1 VADVDQLPPMPPG
14 MSSVMAPPGP
24 APTNGFG
31 GPQVPFGP
39 YGVPDQQTRALA
51 AQHGIDPVAL
61 DTAGVRGDIQNQHL
75 QNPDVSYQRQISA
88 QQAAQLNQLN
98 NQRQHVASMLAQGVI
113 HPQDAATAIRQIDFQ
128 TKALSQPMMVPK
140 VKPTPMAEEY
150 KDRVYTDPDKNVFIR
165 QNDGTWDV
173 RPPSPHAPEAR
184 FAHQFHEAGMAHDKH
199 QRDKVMDARDKLHD
213 VATGANAPQGS
224 DLAAQGQAPHMVAQE
239 AAKAEEAKNK
249 ADLAATNKQNTQQVG
264 VQKQAEIEANRAD
277 AAHKAAAAEWDR
289 KSKEF
294 HSTREKYADKAE
306 QQWVTDNQPKEGQP
320 LPTKP
325 AREVFEK
332 QAEARIEKEQQES
345 EARFGK
351 RPEPPPLPPPGRGTP
366 TMAPPGQASGSTE
379 RDPRDAALFQSMG
392 LDEQGNPR
400 QGPQQAPAALQHPS
414 LKPEAPPEV
423 HAARFQIDRLV
434 ASYGED
440 PTKWPPDVLAH
451 AKELTK
457 QVKPYRK

>member
-1 VADVDQLPPMPPG
+1 MP
-14 MSSVMAPPGP
+14 SVMAPP
-24 APTNGFG
+24 APPQTNGFG

-39 YGVPDQQTRALA
+39 YGVPDQQTRQLA

-61 DTAGVRGDIQNQHL
+61 DTAGVRGDIQNQHS

-184 FAHQFHEAGMAHDKH
+184 FAQQFHEAGMAHDDH
-199 QRDKVMDARDKLHD
+199 QRDKVMDAREKLHD

-239 AAKAEEAKNK
+239 SEKARALSAK
-249 ADLAATNKQNTQQVG
+249 ADLAESAKENTKQEQAA
-264 VQKQAEIEANRAD
+264 KQAKMQAEHQEAQKEKYRGRYSSAFKEETKAAQQEALEQSIQRGPDGKPKPAGPPKKFSDDEIHDRVMKRFQRED
-277 AAHKAAAAEWDR
+277 AA
-289 KSKEF
+289 
-294 HSTREKYADKAE
+294 
-306 QQWVTDNQPKEGQP
+306 
-320 LPTKP
+320 
-325 AREVFEK
+325 
-332 QAEARIEKEQQES
+332 
-345 EARFGK
+345 
-351 RPEPPPLPPPGRGTP
+351 
-366 TMAPPGQASGSTE
+366 
-379 RDPRDAALFQSMG
+379 
-392 LDEQGNPR
+392 
-400 QGPQQAPAALQHPS
+400 
-414 LKPEAPPEV
+414 
-423 HAARFQIDRLV
+423 
-434 ASYGED
+434 
-440 PTKWPPDVLAH
+440 
-451 AKELTK
+451 
-457 QVKPYRK
+457 VK